1 MLKERSPEVGDG
13 EEIGSKLTQCWM
25 VGVNQFNFS
34 LEIDC
39 NLTKLFK
46 KKKDELFS
54 LICTS

>member
-34 LEIDC
+34 LED
-39 NLTKLFK
+39 
-46 KKKDELFS
+46 
-54 LICTS
+54 